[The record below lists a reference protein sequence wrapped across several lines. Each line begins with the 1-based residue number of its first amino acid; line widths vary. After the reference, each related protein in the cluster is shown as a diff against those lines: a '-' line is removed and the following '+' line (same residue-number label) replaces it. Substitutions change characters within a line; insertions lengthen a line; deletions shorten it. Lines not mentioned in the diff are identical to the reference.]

1 MWARL
6 ERIRNAIAKFRNSFD
21 VSERNIFK
29 ERSIII
35 CFSKSCL
42 HGFYLLL
49 SVLANIVVLYY
60 IIVRYFHA
68 EDISTE
74 KTTKG
79 CSSSLRMSPNTNL
92 LLNDENVVT
101 DKLQFISAWNISNE
115 EPILSGDINSFPGI
129 YQGVSKFFRNGV
141 TYTEVLNIWGLCQR
155 KCFIIN
161 FNSRIF
167 SHFV

>member
-1 MWARL
+1 MFQQVLFTW
-6 ERIRNAIAKFRNSFD
+6 
-21 VSERNIFK
+21 
-29 ERSIII
+29 
-35 CFSKSCL
+35 
-42 HGFYLLL
+42 LL
-49 SVLANIVVLYY
+49 SVVFYVLANIVVLYY
-60 IIVRYFHA
+60 IIVRYSSLSGSHA

-101 DKLQFISAWNISNE
+101 DKLQFISAWNISKE

-141 TYTEVLNIWGLCQR
+141 TYTDVLNIWDLCQR
-155 KCFIIN
+155 KCFINN
-161 FNSRIF
+161 FNWRIF
-167 SHFV
+167 CHFV

>member
-1 MWARL
+1 MWVREMFL
-6 ERIRNAIAKFRNSFD
+6 KKDPSFF
-21 VSERNIFK
+21 VSA
-29 ERSIII
+29 SPVYMV
-35 CFSKSCL
+35 
-42 HGFYLLL
+42 FYVVFY
-49 SVLANIVVLYY
+49 VLANIVVLYY
-60 IIVRYFHA
+60 IIARYSSLSGSHA

-155 KCFIIN
+155 KCLLN
-161 FNSRIF
+161 LY
-167 SHFV
+167 

>member
-1 MWARL
+1 MWVREMFL
-6 ERIRNAIAKFRNSFD
+6 KKDPSFF
-21 VSERNIFK
+21 VSA
-29 ERSIII
+29 SPVYMV
-35 CFSKSCL
+35 
-42 HGFYLLL
+42 FYVVFY
-49 SVLANIVVLYY
+49 VLANIVVLYY
-60 IIVRYFHA
+60 IIARYSSLSGSHA

-129 YQGVSKFFRNGV
+129 YQGVSKFFRNV
-141 TYTEVLNIWGLCQR
+141 WHILTSWTFEVFVKESALLITLIGEYSVILSSN
-155 KCFIIN
+155 
-161 FNSRIF
+161 
-167 SHFV
+167 HFL